1 MLDAD
6 YADKRC
12 FYSSLAFHFHQF
24 VHSVAA
30 VAEFAQPTQFLP
42 DLSRKLVWRLY
53 RVNALGPARKRSAS
67 QARILIQRSEF
78 EPFFERLHRAFE
90 HLRRYATCWFW
101 SDGALLLVICHICL
115 RSRFKFKPPGSVF
128 DHPASLRSYA
138 EVNAE
143 ASRLH
148 G

>member
-101 SDGALLLVICHICL
+101 SDGALLLIKYCL
-115 RSRFKFKPPGSVF
+115 PLMLRGKLIRLSSLKLKLNNKSSSCQTRQ
-128 DHPASLRSYA
+128 PA
-138 EVNAE
+138 
-143 ASRLH
+143 
-148 G
+148 